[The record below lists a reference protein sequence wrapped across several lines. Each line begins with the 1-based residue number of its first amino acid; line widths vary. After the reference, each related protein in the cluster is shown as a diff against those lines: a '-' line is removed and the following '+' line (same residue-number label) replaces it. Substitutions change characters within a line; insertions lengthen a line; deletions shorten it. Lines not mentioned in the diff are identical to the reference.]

1 MDGLGGLRRWSPHLE
16 QRGREVRQQP
26 HPAPHELA
34 GRGGAAGTVNVPG
47 FPRGGTEA
55 GHPMLPAMAG
65 PLLDPDPPGRTE
77 RVPPGRDRGVR
88 IGPGAVEVVIHLA
101 DQPEGVVVV
110 AQPDMQA
117 MLLDAP
123 VHPASARPLAAEL
136 PARLVDGDLELA
148 GLVVSAQSPR
158 RGQTGHP
165 AAEHR
170 DLADL
175 AAFVG
180 AWWLGCGCR
189 HASWSSAPRARAESS
204 TAPWRSTSSTLAAPL
219 EMPVDPEF
227 QVGTMGLGWDGEKS
241 LIVVELLAMDPAATD
256 ESVVL
261 SDAEDAP
268 DALRVFLTPHRAR
281 QFVLRSEKVVSAG
294 RAPCPLCGEPIDTT
308 GHLCV
313 RLNGYLPRSG
323 DALAE
328 LVDP

>member
-1 MDGLGGLRRWSPHLE
+1 MS
-16 QRGREVRQQP
+16 REVHEFHDPTRFVVGTVGQPGERSFFVQATGGGRTVSVRCEKQQ
-26 HPAPHELA
+26 AQILSERMGDLLDEIAAKSELPVPP
-34 GRGGAAGTVNVPG
+34 AAG
-47 FPRGGTEA
+47 
-55 GHPMLPAMAG
+55 
-65 PLLDPDPPGRTE
+65 
-77 RVPPGRDRGVR
+77 
-88 IGPGAVEVVIHLA
+88 VV
-101 DQPEGVVVV
+101 D
-110 AQPDMQA
+110 
-117 MLLDAP
+117 
-123 VHPASARPLAAEL
+123 
-136 PARLVDGDLELA
+136 DL
-148 GLVVSAQSPR
+148 
-158 RGQTGHP
+158 
-165 AAEHR
+165 
-170 DLADL
+170 
-175 AAFVG
+175 
-180 AWWLGCGCR
+180 
-189 HASWSSAPRARAESS
+189 
-204 TAPWRSTSSTLAAPL
+204 APL
-219 EMPVDPEF
+219 EMPVDAEF